1 MELERREE
9 RWKEEGKRRDGR
21 GGTEE
26 EGWKRRNGIGGK
38 EEEGWKRRDG
48 RGGMETERDQ
58 ECQEGRG
65 RKRREDMSMCVYIQ
79 YLSTWEVCVRL
90 RVAFTHSAARDS
102 LGQRMEYQRHH

>member
-1 MELERREE
+1 MEAEIEE
-9 RWKEEGKRRDGR
+9 QGSQK
-21 GGTEE
+21 
-26 EGWKRRNGIGGK
+26 
-38 EEEGWKRRDG
+38 
-48 RGGMETERDQ
+48 
-58 ECQEGRG
+58 GRG